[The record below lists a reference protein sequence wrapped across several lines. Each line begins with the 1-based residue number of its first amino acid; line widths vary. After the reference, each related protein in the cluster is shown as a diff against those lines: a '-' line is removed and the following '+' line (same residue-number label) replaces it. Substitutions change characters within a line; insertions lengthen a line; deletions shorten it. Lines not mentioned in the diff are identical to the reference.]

1 MKIIHRPFLWAVAL
15 AVVVSL
21 YIAVAWSFAV
31 ASHPQKPLHVHV
43 KRKPSALLTQSY
55 CLAVQCKQN
64 EHASVRALLYSLI
77 DALAFANQDGPH
89 VNVTVVLAD
98 QEAPSAHYITDLR
111 SDPFVMKAHEE
122 LPFTLL
128 EADMSGFDRALYHT
142 EAVADEGYT
151 QLQYLLDKYFL
162 YPDGGLATEC
172 HWAHF
177 AKGETVFS
185 PRFLREVFVH
195 PKPVLGDA
203 EHLEDPASIIDPKA
217 LADVVLFSFVG
228 MHPAE
233 SRDALRRRHQV
244 VHAKPKYGG
253 LDLVSVMY
261 KVEAL
266 LACKDASYVLMPTD
280 PEKAEVIR
288 KQGLMNMD
296 WHMFKR
302 LRKGCQTS
310 YHVLPGVL
318 AFKQDKELAVKF
330 PLSGRR
336 SKSPRKPPSVCL
348 AVHTTEAES
357 VTTEALLAN
366 LIAMVEVT
374 NPATEVNVELKVIL
388 ADAST
393 KYWGSGEVPAYLSR
407 LASLAMLK
415 KAKGRQGLTVHTPTV
430 TGLQMKDL
438 AKKDSERRYVLSQL
452 LLDDHIA
459 ERDGDAVQCDY
470 AMFVHNPQ
478 NRFNPYFLNETMV
491 SPRPLQSSVTHDKND
506 LSAPVSRHA
515 KLGDAIL
522 FDFITAQSRPS
533 THHDGKQR
541 TALLQE
547 AKVEVAGVDV
557 ASVLYRVTA
566 LKDCTSVKFLSVAD
580 IMAEHPELVLE
591 PPQVLLAQ
599 QGRRFLKDFMD
610 KCDATTSILPSV
622 LFVE

>member
-253 LDLVSVMY
+253 VDLVSVMY
-261 KVEAL
+261 RVKAVLRCADAL
-266 LACKDASYVLMPTD
+266 SMFLPTD

-415 KAKGRQGLTVHTPTV
+415 KAKGRQGLTVHTPT
-430 TGLQMKDL
+430 TTWLEKGTI
-438 AKKDSERRYVLSQL
+438 AETTDSDRRGRVSQL
-452 LLDDHIA
+452 LLDHIK
-459 ERDGDAVQCDY
+459 DGNTMCNYV
-470 AMFVHNPQ
+470 MFIHEPRSRLNTH
-478 NRFNPYFLNETMV
+478 FLNETIV
-491 SPRPLQSSVTHDKND
+491 APRPLRVVDSAQRTWND
-506 LSAPVSRHA
+506 TAAPAVHHSD
-515 KLGDAIL
+515 LGDAIL

-541 TALLQE
+541 TALVQE
-547 AKVEVAGVDV
+547 AKMDAKGVDM
-557 ASVLYRVTA
+557 ASVMYRVSS
-566 LKDCTSVKFLSVAD
+566 LK
-580 IMAEHPELVLE
+580 M
-591 PPQVLLAQ
+591 
-599 QGRRFLKDFMD
+599 
-610 KCDATTSILPSV
+610 CDAVMFASSASDRPTEQESRPGWHFLTSLIEECNAAHSVLPSV
-622 LFVE
+622 LYAQ